1 MSIALTDLYGKKLAL
16 LLWFLNENMDFTAVV
31 VSGKGFLHNGHF
43 SLHRGSMLPP
53 VRIPLNMIWR
63 AQEVPEHLRD
73 IVNGA
78 DYCLQGTIAEFGLSG
93 VSDLGESGMGME
105 GAA

>member
-1 MSIALTDLYGKKLAL
+1 MSIPLTDLYGKKLAL

-31 VSGKGFLHNGHF
+31 VSGKGFLHDGHF
-43 SLHRGSMLPP
+43 SLHRGPMLPP
-53 VRIPLNMIWR
+53 VRIPLNMVWR
-63 AQEVPEHLRD
+63 AQEVPDHLQD

-78 DYCLQGTIAEFGLSG
+78 DYCLQGTIAEFGFTG
-93 VSDLGESGMGME
+93 VSDLGME